1 MMKRIDLPTTKE
13 VIREL
18 KPGDMILISG
28 KIFTGRDAVLPKIAE
43 LISQDALKEN
53 RIDLEGS
60 LMFHTAVSVAGIGPT
75 SSNKLE
81 IEGTMETLSKAGV
94 RMHLGKGK
102 LKPET
107 VKMLAENDSAY
118 LVIPPVTALL
128 KSKTVEIKTVAFDE
142 LGMEALHELIVE
154 DVPAIVAAAGGRSIY
169 D

>member
-53 RIDLEGS
+53 GIDLEGS

-102 LKPET
+102 LTIPVL
-107 VKMLAENDSAY
+107 VKAKFFSKEAESR
-118 LVIPPVTALL
+118 
-128 KSKTVEIKTVAFDE
+128 IKE
-142 LGMEALHELIVE
+142 
-154 DVPAIVAAAGGRSIY
+154 AGGACVLVA
-169 D
+169 